1 MNAFYLQKA
10 SKTASFKILI
20 GSIYDLFNH
29 FDWFILICLS
39 DLQPAYP
46 SVSLPYS
53 RYPCLSV
60 CISLSVFLLEFVCVV
75 MSECLFPCLH
85 LLCLFM
91 FFFMFI
97 YKRKRVILPKYD
109 PWTFFRNTE
118 KIEQVTF
125 LNLIFSETELQCS
138 VWVIEMCLLLLML
151 FELFA
156 LKQPF
161 ADILQNTYS

>member
-1 MNAFYLQKA
+1 MSVRSTACLSFSLFALQPIPVLVCLYISVCLPA
-10 SKTASFKILI
+10 
-20 GSIYDLFNH
+20 
-29 FDWFILICLS
+29 WICLCR
-39 DLQPAYP
+39 YVWM
-46 SVSLPYS
+46 SVSLS
-53 RYPCLSV
+53 T
-60 CISLSVFLLEFVCVV
+60 FTMFVYVV
-75 MSECLFPCLH
+75 
-85 LLCLFM
+85 
-91 FFFMFI
+91 FFMFI

-118 KIEQVTF
+118 KIKQVTF
-125 LNLIFSETELQCS
+125 LNLIFSETELQRS

>member
-20 GSIYDLFNH
+20 GSIYDLLI
-29 FDWFILICLS
+29 ILIGSFWYVC
-39 DLQPAYP
+39 PIY
-46 SVSLPYS
+46 SLPILQS
-53 RYPCLSV
+53 LCPTADTRACLSV
-60 CISLSVFLLEFVCVV
+60 Y
-75 MSECLFPCLH
+75 
-85 LLCLFM
+85 LCLSFCLNLFVSLCLNVCFPVYIYYVCLC

-125 LNLIFSETELQCS
+125 LNLIFSETELQRS

-151 FELFA
+151 FELFG
-156 LKQPF
+156 
-161 ADILQNTYS
+161 